1 MPINKDK
8 QKVIDLSSDLV
19 IAIYPG
25 YYSKKMPSIG
35 FSCGW
40 YNKNTNYC
48 VEWGNLRTRADA
60 NEVLRLAYPNA
71 EIINFETVPITRNHS
86 SDIRPMRR
94 VK

>member
-1 MPINKDK
+1 MPKQ
-8 QKVIDLSSDLV
+8 QKVVDSNSDLV

-25 YYSKKMPSIG
+25 YFSEKMSSVG

-40 YNKNTNYC
+40 YNKKTNYC
-48 VEWGNLRTRADA
+48 LEWGNHKTRVEA

-71 EIINFETVPITRNHS
+71 EIINFETVPITRRHS